1 MPRRKTPKFD
11 VGEVAGAAPT
21 VAVWI
26 VFIVIMMAFA
36 NGFTAA
42 PDPDKWLYTCVA
54 CNGYSETERLTF
66 VTGWLQG
73 VVAAKQ
79 STSDEALSKLWP
91 RGHRVGGVAI
101 EMNVECKKPANRNDA
116 LMNVMM
122 QIAKRLNGVQ
132 E

>member
-1 MPRRKTPKFD
+1 MPRRKTPKL
-11 VGEVAGAAPT
+11 VP
-21 VAVWI
+21 VWI
-26 VFIVIMMAFA
+26 VFIIIMMAFA
-36 NGFTAA
+36 KNGFTAEPE
-42 PDPDKWLYTCVA
+42 PDPDRWLYTCVA
-54 CNGYSETERLTF
+54 WNRSSETERLMF

-122 QIAKRLNGVQ
+122 QIAKRLNQ

>member
-54 CNGYSETERLTF
+54 WNGYSETERLTF

-79 STSDEALSKLWP
+79 SNVRRGIVKAMATRPQSRRCRYRNECRVQKAGKP
-91 RGHRVGGVAI
+91 R
-101 EMNVECKKPANRNDA
+101 
-116 LMNVMM
+116 
-122 QIAKRLNGVQ
+122 
-132 E
+132 